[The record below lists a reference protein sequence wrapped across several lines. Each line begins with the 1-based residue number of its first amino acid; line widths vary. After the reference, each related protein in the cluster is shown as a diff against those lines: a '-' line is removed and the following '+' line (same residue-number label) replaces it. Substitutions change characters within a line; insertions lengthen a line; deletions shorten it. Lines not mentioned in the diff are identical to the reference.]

1 MKRMTKRCFIVGLA
15 LGLFVITT
23 MTAQAK
29 AKTEEQL
36 IAELDSPKEKIVFD
50 AMAQL
55 EKEYPTSTA
64 YHPKLKALLTDN
76 RLKVQRKAARVLGA
90 LHAPVSDTDL
100 QNICALLAVDDKDAK
115 MDGLKALR
123 GLKSQSVISKMT
135 PLLQDGN
142 ANVVRDACRTLAV
155 VGDKSVIPSLEPL
168 RQSPDKKVQKDAQ
181 DAIFALQSK

>member
-1 MKRMTKRCFIVGLA
+1 MTQRCFIVGLA
-15 LGLFVITT
+15 LGLVAFTT
-23 MTAQAK
+23 ITAQAK
-29 AKTEEQL
+29 GKTEEQL
-36 IAELDSPKEKIVFD
+36 MAELDSPKEKVVFD

-64 YHPKLKALLTDN
+64 YHPKLKAMLTDN

-100 QNICALLAVDDKDAK
+100 QNICALLASDDKDAK

-123 GLKSQSVISKMT
+123 GLKSQSVISKIT

-155 VGDKSVIPSLEPL
+155 LGDKSVIPSMEPL
-168 RQSPDKKVQKDAQ
+168 LKSPDKKVQKDAQ
-181 DAIFALQSK
+181 DAIFTLQGK